1 MKRPFIYASHW
12 KWVAAVVCLFM
23 LCGARAFGGDLKL
36 EAQLIW
42 GTNDESSPD
51 PKHKQ
56 VEQVVEKKLKSSPF
70 KWKNY
75 FEVNRKTFSVAKD
88 APAKVTLSKNCDI
101 EVRNLGNDLVEV
113 SLSGKGKPVGKIK
126 QSVPKGELL
135 VVGGNAENLTAW
147 FVVLRQTE

>member
-1 MKRPFIYASHW
+1 M
-12 KWVAAVVCLFM
+12 VCLFM
-23 LCGARAFGGDLKL
+23 LCGARAFAADLKL

-42 GTNDESSPD
+42 GTNDEKSPD

-56 VEQVVEKKLKSSPF
+56 VEQSVEKKLKSSPF

-75 FEVNRKTFSVAKD
+75 FEVNRKAFSVARD
-88 APAKVTLSKNCDI
+88 ASTKVTLSRNCDI
-101 EVRNLGNDLVEV
+101 EVRNLGGDLVEV

-147 FVVLRQTE
+147 FVVLRQVE